1 LPTKQ
6 IAITEV
12 SNNKLFVSCWAKTK
26 TLTPVLR
33 GRKIAQVK
41 WQNKP
46 FFDTD
51 VFLADKCVYKLP

>member
-1 LPTKQ
+1 LLTKQ
-6 IAITEV
+6 IATTGV
-12 SNNKLFVSCWAKTK
+12 NDNKLFVGCWAKAK
-26 TLTPVLR
+26 TLTPVLC
-33 GRKIAQVK
+33 GLKIAQVK